1 MTRRLLSAPAL
12 LGLLAGCASTPP
24 VHFHTLLPPPAAA
37 APAVALP
44 PAPSWE
50 LLPVA
55 LPASVDQ
62 PGWVVRQADG
72 SVAVLENERW
82 AGPLGDEI
90 RAAVAERLRAAA
102 LPGRR
107 GPWRVALDVQRF
119 ETAPGRQARIDA
131 EWSVS
136 NGAPVPAKQ
145 RCRGTFEQTAA
156 ASYPA
161 VAAAHRE
168 AVARLGDAIAATLR
182 ALDGGAAG
190 CG

>member
-1 MTRRLLSAPAL
+1 MTRRPLPAA
-12 LGLLAGCASTPP
+12 LAALALAACASAPP
-24 VHFHTLLPPPAAA
+24 VHFHSLLPPPAAA

-44 PAPSWE
+44 ATPAWE

-55 LPASVDQ
+55 VPPQVDQ
-62 PGWVVRQADG
+62 AGWVVRQADG
-72 SVAVLENERW
+72 SVALLENERW
-82 AGPLGDEI
+82 IGPLGDEI

-102 LPGRR
+102 LPGQR
-107 GPWRVALDVQRF
+107 GPWRVALDVSRF

-131 EWSVS
+131 EWTVS

-145 RCRGTFEQTAA
+145 RCRGAFEQPAA
-156 ASYPA
+156 ASYAA
-161 VAAAHRE
+161 VAAAHRA

-182 ALDGGAAG
+182 ALDGGAAA